1 MNLEEFENQFATQD
15 AAKNLAPLSDNQRA
29 ELVAH
34 ATSAPAPRL
43 RTPVSRKAILTSA
56 AAVAALAI
64 AIPSS
69 LSAPTTSDAPYISLG
84 AYKSA
89 SGDTAMKVAGNASS
103 SMVTADQAMFPGG
116 LNHYIFDA
124 STLNNPFG
132 ALHTAYKIVEIDNLE
147 NRVNDIID
155 ALGVD
160 NVTRHS
166 EDGNVWWTNEPD
178 KDGNYVSGVASV
190 YIYNGPW
197 AGWSYY
203 NPKLDSQICTDS
215 KSSDGTSVSTACEV
229 RIPSNLLSK
238 SAALAKAKSLAA
250 SWGLAT
256 SGDWR
261 WTTEINQAQTSDTY
275 FDANVAVTAQLY
287 VDEIAAPIS
296 ISFTF
301 ADNGELFAAWGSLQD
316 IRVLGNYKIASPEV
330 VLTRANDATSKAI
343 AEYKEQREKQTPQ
356 PSASDGTYVSD
367 PGLAT
372 WNPTATEVV
381 VKSLKVSMILVNDDK
396 GNQLWI
402 PAYDITGYFKGT
414 SDSPEGSIAQE
425 IAVDSSQIDLSAFRG
440 PIANFSKGAV
450 AY

>member
-1 MNLEEFENQFATQD
+1 
-15 AAKNLAPLSDNQRA
+15 
-29 ELVAH
+29 
-34 ATSAPAPRL
+34 
-43 RTPVSRKAILTSA
+43 
-56 AAVAALAI
+56 
-64 AIPSS
+64 
-69 LSAPTTSDAPYISLG
+69 
-84 AYKSA
+84 
-89 SGDTAMKVAGNASS
+89 MKVAGNASS

-124 STLNNPFG
+124 DALNNPFG

-147 NRVNDIID
+147 NRVAQIID

-166 EDGNVWWTNEPD
+166 ENGNVWWTNEVTD
-178 KDGNYVSGVASV
+178 SGAGNYGLNLESV
-190 YIYNGPW
+190 YIYSGPW

-215 KSSDGTSVSTACEV
+215 KSSDGTSVSTSCEV
-229 RIPSNLLSK
+229 RVPKNLLTK

-261 WTTEINQAQTSDTY
+261 WTAEVNQAENSGNY
-275 FDANVAVTAQLY
+275 FDANVAVNAQLY
-287 VDEIAAPIS
+287 VDDIASPIS
-296 ISFTF
+296 ISLTF

-316 IRVLGNYKIASPEV
+316 LRILGNYKIASPED
-330 VLTRANDATSKAI
+330 VLTRANDATAKAI
-343 AEYKEQREKQTPQ
+343 AEYKAQLATQSPAPTP
-356 PSASDGTYVSD
+356 SDDTYVSE
-367 PGLAT
+367 PGLST
-372 WNPTATEVV
+372 WVPTANEII
-381 VKSLKVSMILVNDDK
+381 VKSLKISMVMVNDDK

-414 SDSPEGSIAQE
+414 SDSPEGSVAQE
-425 IAVDSSQIDLSAFRG
+425 IAVDSSQIDLAAFRG
-440 PIANFSKGAV
+440 PIASFAKGSV